1 MGLMMLYVKFE
12 GQKMSGRVAVTF
24 SDCQCGALGTRS
36 VHTFTLFTLLPRH
49 PPQSLIP
56 PPPPHSPLS
65 AHPKIIV
72 NGEG

>member
-49 PPQSLIP
+49 PPPQ
-56 PPPPHSPLS
+56 
-65 AHPKIIV
+65 V
-72 NGEG
+72 